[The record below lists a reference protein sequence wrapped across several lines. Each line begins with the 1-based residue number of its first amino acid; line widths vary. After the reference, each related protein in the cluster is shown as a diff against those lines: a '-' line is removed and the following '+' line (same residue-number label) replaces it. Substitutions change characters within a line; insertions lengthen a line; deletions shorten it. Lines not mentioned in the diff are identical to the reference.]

1 MALVLSDLAINF
13 RHQTQDSEDVAGLV
27 FDLGV
32 ADDQGE
38 GQDLEVATFVALQ
51 GHEDGHGVVD
61 TWSSRSDI
69 HSRAVNVGQVALH
82 RTTDLRGSNSTH
94 TWRCAFIFY

>member
-1 MALVLSDLAINF
+1 MALDLSYLAINF
-13 RHQTQDSEDVAGLV
+13 RHQTQDSENVAGLV

-61 TWSSRSDI
+61 TWSS
-69 HSRAVNVGQVALH
+69 
-82 RTTDLRGSNSTH
+82 
-94 TWRCAFIFY
+94 